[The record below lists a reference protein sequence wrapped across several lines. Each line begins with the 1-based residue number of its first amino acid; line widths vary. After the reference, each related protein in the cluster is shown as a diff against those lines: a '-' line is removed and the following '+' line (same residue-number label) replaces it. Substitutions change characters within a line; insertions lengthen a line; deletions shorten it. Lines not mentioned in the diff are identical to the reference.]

1 MGGYLRGLSRH
12 RSRGHHSAVIQQ
24 PRQHRRSLLIV
35 AIASLALAFALG
47 AGIFYL
53 GGTPGRATGGG
64 STASPP
70 PAAVAPRATESP
82 TPDALPA
89 PPSAEPT
96 PAPSR
101 DLVAGLAPRTR
112 QREGAM
118 TRRTAAPATPAPAA
132 GGGIAAGPNNR
143 VATRVVVPAL
153 GIDLPVMPQL
163 TPYPACNVAMYLA
176 ELSQPGQ
183 GGPTYLYAHAR
194 AGMFLALLGQSQIAE
209 GANMI
214 GMQVHVYTGDSRVF
228 TYRIDDVRRHTTDLA
243 AVYARS
249 SESLWLQTSEGPRGT
264 IPKLQVGASLVSSG
278 PASYAASHPVPRP
291 VAC

>member
-1 MGGYLRGLSRH
+1 M
-12 RSRGHHSAVIQQ
+12 IQQ

-53 GGTPGRATGGG
+53 GGEPGTTSVGTPTGAPAPTAAAPTATERAT
-64 STASPP
+64 
-70 PAAVAPRATESP
+70 
-82 TPDALPA
+82 PDTLSA

-118 TRRTAAPATPAPAA
+118 TRATPTPAAPV
-132 GGGIAAGPNNR
+132 GGTAAGPNHR

-153 GIDLPVMPQL
+153 GIDLPVMPQR
-163 TPYPACNVAMYLA
+163 TSYPACNVAMYLA

-194 AGMFLALLGQSQIAE
+194 AGMFLALLSQSQISD

-214 GMQVHVYTGDSRVF
+214 GMQVHVYTGDNRVF
-228 TYRIDDVRRHTTDLA
+228 TYRIDEVRRHTTDLE
-243 AVYARS
+243 AVFARG

-264 IPKLQVGASLVSSG
+264 IPKLQVGAHLVSSG
-278 PASYAASHPVPRP
+278 PASHAASHPVPRP